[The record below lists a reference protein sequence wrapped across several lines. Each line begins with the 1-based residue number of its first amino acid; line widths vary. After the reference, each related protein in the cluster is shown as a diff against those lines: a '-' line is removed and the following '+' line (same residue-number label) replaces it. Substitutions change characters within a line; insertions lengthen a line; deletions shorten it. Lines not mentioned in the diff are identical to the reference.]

1 MMSKGRL
8 NLDQLNRE
16 QREAVLY
23 NDGPLLVL
31 AGAGSGKTR
40 VITHK
45 IAHLVQEKGVA
56 ARHIAAVTFTN
67 KAAREMAERARGLL
81 NEREGYGL
89 KVSTFHTLGLSILR
103 REHTLLGLRSGF
115 SIYDSSDCSL
125 LLRELLQREGI
136 EQESL
141 SQPLSAMISRWKN
154 DQIKPERAI
163 SEAMDESEALAARL
177 YADYNRHL
185 RLYNAVDF
193 DDLILLPVD
202 LFGQHPDRLEQWQ
215 NRIRYLLVDEYQDTN
230 ATQYALLR
238 QLIGLRHGLTVV
250 GDDDQSIYAWR
261 GARPENLRHLRDDY
275 PNLRLVKLEQNYR
288 STGNILRTANQL
300 IANNPHLFEKRL
312 WSQLGPGD
320 PLRVLCCSDAEA
332 ETERV
337 ASEIQAHQF
346 RTRSRFSDYAVLFR
360 SNHQARNLERTLRSQ
375 RIPYHLSGGSS
386 FFERSEIKDLIAY
399 LRLLVNPEDDGALL
413 RIINTPRREIGA
425 TTIERLNELAQEQRL
440 PVSRTLYLP
449 ECSERLPA
457 RGATSVRQLAQWL
470 DRLRQRQHII
480 PASQLL
486 QEMVDQMGYPGWIEE
501 SSANPG
507 AAARRL
513 ESVEE
518 LIGWLAKMEQSDDQ
532 ELHTLPGMVSRMT
545 LLGILDRQ
553 EEDEEQDAVHLM
565 TLHAAK
571 GLEFDHVFLCGT
583 EEQLLPHHA
592 SIEAGTLEEERRLAY
607 VGITRARRTL
617 TFTLARRRRR
627 GGELVEC
634 EPSRFL
640 TELPQELLEWEG
652 AGIELPEAVRRERG
666 RRRLEDLKAMFGEG

>member
-1 MMSKGRL
+1 MSKGRL

-592 SIEAGTLEEERRLAY
+592 SIEAGTIEEERRLAY

>member
-592 SIEAGTLEEERRLAY
+592 SIEAGTIEEERRLAY